1 MKRSLLL
8 LSQTRDGWKLFDDG
22 RPVFWFPEKE
32 AGLEVAKTIAETRN
46 FYSGLPTGVEVDG
59 DQASFERVASY
70 G

>member
-8 LSQTRDGWKLFDDG
+8 LSQTLDGWRLFDDG
-22 RPVFWFPEKE
+22 QPVFWFPEKE

-46 FYSGLPTGVEVDG
+46 FYSGRPTGVELDAI
-59 DQASFERVASY
+59 QQPCERVATY